1 MVDNNAGGPQM
12 TLLAVVA
19 FGCVGGL
26 LPEVLKHVRKLES
39 KKLPDGFEIA
49 ISVILATVGGV
60 VAGIDWQHVP
70 SPEIAVGVGAAAPA
84 MIGAWQSGGKGPQVA
99 SGAGGASRGL
109 GDGPAATQ
117 RMDLGSRI
125 GRALSWRA

>member
-84 MIGAWQSGGKGPQVA
+84 MIGAWQSGGKGPHVP
-99 SGAGGASRGL
+99 GGPGGASRGL
-109 GDGPAATQ
+109 GNGPAAAQ

>member
-1 MVDNNAGGPQM
+1 M

-39 KKLPDGFEIA
+39 KKLPDGFDIA
-49 ISVILATVGGV
+49 ISLILAIVGGV
-60 VAGIDWQHVP
+60 VAGIDWQHVQ
-70 SPEIAVGVGAAAPA
+70 SPEIAVGIGAAAPA
-84 MIGAWQSGGKGPQVA
+84 MIGAWQSGGKGPQP
-99 SGAGGASRGL
+99 SGGASRGL
-109 GDGPAATQ
+109 GEGPSGAQ